1 MCIIYI
7 YMYTDAN
14 TRSYICHIVSQ
25 HDGVGRLYGRNS
37 FRVPNNMEYRFETQ
51 WVGGAVRTNPTVV
64 ALTARTN
71 DSREQQKYH
80 WTGLTGTLVIFLT
93 GLHETYYIYMYI
105 HIYNIHTRAILSYRP
120 DSVRRLVYRTG
131 CRVPIGCWFFCFI
144 FFFFPNDLRR
154 IWVHM
159 CVRRLRWVRCRIVEA
174 FTESTTEQT
183 EKGVLKIAFKFFWK
197 NKK

>member
-93 GLHETYYIYMYI
+93 GLHETYYIYMYT
-105 HIYNIHTRAILSYRP
+105 HIYTHARYYR
-120 DSVRRLVYRTG
+120 
-131 CRVPIGCWFFCFI
+131 IGRIPCGDLFIGPGVESRSGVDFFVLF